1 MNRWT
6 SRNYAGERDLEQMQ
20 ALLMEA
26 RRQTDDW
33 RYWHVG
39 ELIWSY
45 FMVACHLNPQEFIR
59 LWHDTEGVLI
69 GYAILGEDPSFDCG
83 VRQDDAQRIAFLEQ
97 NGFRPGEYA
106 EVNMLRSLAEPIPT
120 ATLPAGYQ

>member
-69 GYAILGEDPSFDCG
+69 GYAILGEDPSFDCQVMPAYVG
-83 VRQDDAQRIAFLEQ
+83 RGIE
-97 NGFRPGEYA
+97 A
-106 EVNMLRSLAEPIPT
+106 EALAWVESRLGDPPPPT
-120 ATLPAGYQ
+120 